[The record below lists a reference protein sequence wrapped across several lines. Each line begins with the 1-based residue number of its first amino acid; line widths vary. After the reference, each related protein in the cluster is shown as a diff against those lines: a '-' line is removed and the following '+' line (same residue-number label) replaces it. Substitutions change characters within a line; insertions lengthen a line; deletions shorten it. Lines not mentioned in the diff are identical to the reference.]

1 MFNRQG
7 ICGRG
12 CFEFPTLRNLTK
24 FLIQEVLHESRLR
37 FLFRLLLYFFLLHT
51 PFLFAQTKERITIAK
66 LNGEIELDGLSNE
79 TAWKTATRLPMVMH
93 IPNYGSQPTEKTEV
107 LLLYDEKYLYIAA
120 KLYDSDPG
128 QIHASSMKRDDF
140 NNSSDMF
147 GVIIDSYHDRE
158 NALSFFTQPSGLRT
172 DFTVFNDA
180 QSRYPINLSWNT
192 FWDVVTKVTDE
203 GWFAEF
209 RIPFS
214 SLRFQE
220 KNGEVSM
227 GLIALRW
234 IARKSESAIFPAI
247 PHTWGWWSQFKPS
260 MAGTI
265 VFKGIHDTK
274 PLYVTPYV
282 LGGLNQTQNFD
293 PNENTYAPFDEFTRE
308 AGLDVKYSL
317 TSNLTLDLSLNTD
330 FAQVEADDELIN
342 LTRFSLFYPEKRM
355 FFQERSSIFD
365 FNTGGVN
372 RLFYSRRI
380 GLIKG
385 KPVRIFGGARMIG
398 RVDDWDVGF
407 LDMQTQAIDTIPS
420 ENFGVFRLR
429 RQLFNPYSHVGGM
442 ITSRVGVDGSYN
454 VNYGLDAIIR
464 VFGDDYLTLN
474 WVQTFENDAPNDPL
488 SLDPT
493 FMRLNWER
501 RSLEGF
507 NYDVSFA
514 RSGNNYNPGMGF
526 ERRYNY
532 TRFGDRV
539 LYGWLPTD
547 SSLLLRH
554 QGYLDGSIYLRNSD
568 GTTESADFGPGWDF
582 TFKTGALAGF
592 LFKMNYE
599 SLRKPFYLS
608 PSAMVNT
615 GDYTFYDGTIYCAS
629 PDGGLFYSLLSLTA
643 GTFYDGWNA
652 NLNLIARWSISSS
665 LELSSNYS
673 YYLVK
678 FPDRNQEF
686 IAHVPRVRVLYMFNT
701 DFSATTFAQYNSA
714 IDGIILNVRVRYNP
728 REGNDLYLVYNED
741 FNTNRYDFSPVLP
754 FSNSRAILVKY
765 TYTFSL

>member
-1 MFNRQG
+1 MLHKFHSRSLFRFS
-7 ICGRG
+7 IY
-12 CFEFPTLRNLTK
+12 
-24 FLIQEVLHESRLR
+24 FLILQTS
-37 FLFRLLLYFFLLHT
+37 
-51 PFLFAQTKERITIAK
+51 FLFAQTKAQITIAELHGK
-66 LNGEIELDGLSNE
+66 INLDGVSDE
-79 TAWKTATRLPMVMH
+79 PAWNSATRLPMVMH
-93 IPNYGSQPTEKTEV
+93 IPNFGDEPTEKTEV
-107 LLLYDEKYLYIAA
+107 LLLYDKKYLYIAA
-120 KLYDSDPG
+120 RLYDSDPT

-180 QSRYPINLSWNT
+180 QARYPINLSWNT
-192 FWDVVTKVTDE
+192 FWDIATEVTDE

-220 KNGEVSM
+220 VNGKVLM

-234 IARKSESAIFPAI
+234 IARKSESVIFPAI

-260 MAGTI
+260 QAGTI
-265 VFKGIHDTK
+265 VFSGLHDTK
-274 PLYVTPYV
+274 PLYITPYL
-282 LGGLNQTQNFD
+282 LGGLNQVQKFNRD
-293 PNENTYAPFDEFTRE
+293 ENAYQPFDEFTRE

-380 GLIKG
+380 GLIQG
-385 KPVRIFGGARMIG
+385 KPVRIFGGLRMIG
-398 RVDDWDVGF
+398 RVNDWDLGF
-407 LDMQTQAIDTIPS
+407 LDMQTQKLDTLPS
-420 ENFGVFRLR
+420 ENFGVVRFR
-429 RQLFNPYSHVGGM
+429 RQLFNPYSHAGGM
-442 ITSRVGVDGSYN
+442 ITSRVGADGSYN

-474 WVQTFENDAPNDPL
+474 WVQTFETNSPNNPV

-493 FMRLNWER
+493 FMRFNWER

-507 NYDVSFA
+507 NYNVSFA
-514 RSGNNYNPGMGF
+514 RSGVDYNPDLGF
-526 ERRYNY
+526 ERRHNY
-532 TRFGDRV
+532 TRFGDRI
-539 LYGWLPTD
+539 LYGWLPD
-547 SSLLLRH
+547 NSSLLLRH
-554 QGYLDGSIYLRNSD
+554 QAYLDGSVFLRNSD
-568 GTTESADFGPGWDF
+568 GTTESADIGPGWDF
-582 TFKTGALAGF
+582 AFKTGALAGF
-592 LFKMNYE
+592 ILKMNYE
-599 SLRKPFYLS
+599 SLRRPFYLS
-608 PSAMVNT
+608 PDAMVNT
-615 GDYTFYDGTIYCAS
+615 GDYTFYDATIYCAS

-643 GTFYDGWNA
+643 GSFYDGWNA
-652 NLNLIARWSISSS
+652 NLNVNARLSISSS
-665 LELSSNYS
+665 LELSTSYS

-678 FPDRNQEF
+678 FPGRNQKF
-686 IAHVPRVRVLYMFNT
+686 IAHVPRVRALYMFNT

-714 IDGIILNVRVRYNP
+714 IDGIILNVRIRYNP

-741 FNTNRYDFSPVLP
+741 FNTNRSDFNPVLP
-754 FSNSRAILVKY
+754 FSNSRAVLVKY
-765 TYTFSL
+765 TYTFSM